1 MLEQCGFVS
10 WRQQDSA
17 AVGREHSRAKKDHVH
32 FETNEWKRGNYIL
45 RTKRLECSQLK
56 EDD

>member
-17 AVGREHSRAKKDHVH
+17 AVGREHSRTKKDRVH
-32 FETNEWKRGNYIL
+32 FENEGMGMGKLHFKN
-45 RTKRLECSQLK
+45 KK
-56 EDD
+56 A